1 MPALENKWTDQIIT
15 RNNVK
20 VIGEGTQTMLFAH
33 GFGCDQNMWRY
44 VIPAFE
50 NDYRIV
56 LFDYVG
62 AGKSDRSAYV
72 QSRYSTLNG
81 YADDVLDICK
91 ALNLK
96 NIIFIGHS
104 VSSMIGVLAANRQ
117 PELFSDLIF
126 IGPSPRYINDEGY
139 VGGFE
144 QKDIAGLLDT
154 MDKNYIGWA
163 NFLGPAIMKNPD
175 RPELAEELTASF
187 CSTDPKIARRFA
199 EVTFFADNRADLIE
213 IRVPSLIMQ
222 CSDDLIAPLEVGE
235 YLAKNIP
242 LSTLKVMKATGHC
255 PHMSSPEETIDVI
268 NEYLKKTDEL

>member
-268 NEYLKKTDEL
+268 NEYLKKNG

>member
-1 MPALENKWTDQIIT
+1 MPALEKKWTDQIIT

-268 NEYLKKTDEL
+268 NEYLKKNG

>member
-1 MPALENKWTDQIIT
+1 MPALEKKWTDQIIT

-44 VIPAFE
+44 IIPAFE

-268 NEYLKKTDEL
+268 NEYLKKNG

>member
-1 MPALENKWTDQIIT
+1 MPVLEKKWTDQIIT

-62 AGKSDRSAYV
+62 AGKSDGSAYV

-268 NEYLKKTDEL
+268 NDYLKKNG

>member
-1 MPALENKWTDQIIT
+1 MPPLEKKWTDQIIT

-44 VIPAFE
+44 VVRAFE
-50 NDYRIV
+50 NDFRIV

-199 EVTFFADNRADLIE
+199 EVTFFADNRSDLIE

-268 NEYLKKTDEL
+268 NEYLKKNR